1 MNRRLGRALIPLAIA
16 AALPIAVAMPLMAEE
31 KAKSSE
37 TQKAK
42 PAQTEAKAPAAPAAT
57 APATEDSP
65 LVAAARRMNRLGK
78 KPTNVI
84 TNETLTKAS
93 GTAHVTT
100 ASTPLKPIVLP
111 PPAGTPNPTP
121 EMVAAA
127 KAAEER
133 KKAEAAAAQKTKAEE
148 ARRGRVETGARMA
161 EESMEERYEADAESY
176 QGPEVTEVHAPPP
189 PQR

>member
-1 MNRRLGRALIPLAIA
+1 MNRRLGRALIPLAMA
-16 AALPIAVAMPLMAEE
+16 AALPLMAEE
-31 KAKSSE
+31 KAKSAE
-37 TQKAK
+37 AQKAK
-42 PAQTEAKAPAAPAAT
+42 PAQTEATTPAAT
-57 APATEDSP
+57 APAAQDSP

-84 TNETLTKAS
+84 TNETLTKSS
-93 GTAHVTT
+93 GSAHVTT

-111 PPAGTPNPTP
+111 PPAGAPNPTP

-127 KAAEER
+127 KVAEER
-133 KKAEAAAAQKTKAEE
+133 KRTEMTAAQKAKAEE
-148 ARRGRVETGARMA
+148 ARRARVETGARKA

-189 PQR
+189 PQF

>member
-1 MNRRLGRALIPLAIA
+1 MNRRLSRALIPLAMA
-16 AALPIAVAMPLMAEE
+16 AALPIAVAMPLLAEE
-31 KAKSSE
+31 KAKSAE

-42 PAQTEAKAPAAPAAT
+42 PAQAAATTPAAT
-57 APATEDSP
+57 VPAAQDSP

-84 TNETLTKAS
+84 TNETLTKSS

-111 PPAGTPNPTP
+111 PAAGTPNPTP

-127 KAAEER
+127 KVAEER
-133 KKAEAAAAQKTKAEE
+133 KKAEMAAAQKAKAEE
-148 ARRGRVETGARMA
+148 ARRGRVETGARMS
-161 EESMEERYEADAESY
+161 EESLEERYEADAESY
-176 QGPEVTEVHAPPP
+176 QGPEVTTVHSPPP
-189 PQR
+189 PQF